1 MIKHRFLVL
10 LVTLN
15 LFTQNDIQLVLNFAL
30 FQF

>member
-30 FQF
+30 LQF